1 MKVDPTGT
9 AKAASVRRSDKGAQA
24 KPGEFS
30 KLLGG
35 LDEPEAPR
43 ATGATAMVDPLMG
56 LRDATDR
63 SGGRSKKRAEDMLD
77 RLEEIRVGLLEGGIP
92 RDRLEALDQLVREQ
106 RDQVADPRLSEIL
119 DEIELRARVELAK
132 LDSQG

>member
-9 AKAASVRRSDKGAQA
+9 AKAASVRRSDKGSQA

-30 KLLGG
+30 KLLEG
-35 LDEPEAPR
+35 LDGPEAPR
-43 ATGATAMVDPLMG
+43 ATGVAAPVDPTFG
-56 LRDATDR
+56 VRDATDR

-77 RLEEIRVGLLEGGIP
+77 QLEEIRGEMTMMRGTGAAL
-92 RDRLEALDQLVREQ
+92 DRLVQENRG
-106 RDQVADPRLSEIL
+106 QVVDPRLGEIL

-132 LDSQG
+132 LDTQA

>member
-9 AKAASVRRSDKGAQA
+9 AKAAGVRRSDKGSQA

-30 KLLGG
+30 RLLEGM
-35 LDEPEAPR
+35 EEAQAPR
-43 ATGATAMVDPLMG
+43 ATNAPAAVDPMRG
-56 LRDATDR
+56 VRDATDR

-77 RLEEIRVGLLEGGIP
+77 RLEEIRLGLLTGAIP
-92 RDRLEALDQLVREQ
+92 RDRLEALDRLVQEQ
-106 RDQVADPRLSEIL
+106 RGQGTDPRLSEIL

-132 LDSQG
+132 LDVQA

>member
-1 MKVDPTGT
+1 MKVDRTGS

-30 KLLGG
+30 KMLEG

-43 ATGATAMVDPLMG
+43 ATGAAAPVDPTFG

-63 SGGRSKKRAEDMLD
+63 SGGRSKKRAEDILD
-77 RLEEIRVGLLEGGIP
+77 KLEELRVGLLDGSIP
-92 RDRLEALDQLVREQ
+92 RDRLQALDQLVQQHREQ
-106 RDQVADPRLSEIL
+106 VSDPRLAEIL

-132 LDSQG
+132 LDTQA

>member
-9 AKAASVRRSDKGAQA
+9 AKAAGVRRSEKGTSA

-30 KLLGG
+30 RLLEGMG
-35 LDEPEAPR
+35 EAEAPR
-43 ATGATAMVDPLMG
+43 AAVAAAAIDPTRG
-56 LRDATDR
+56 VRDATDH

-77 RLEEIRVGLLEGGIP
+77 RLDEIRLGLLAGNIP
-92 RDRLEALDQLVREQ
+92 RERLEALDRLVQEQ
-106 RDQVADPRLSEIL
+106 RLQVADPRLSEIL

-132 LDSQG
+132 LDTQA

>member
-30 KLLGG
+30 KLLEG

-43 ATGATAMVDPLMG
+43 ATGQAVPIDPLIG

-63 SGGRSKKRAEDMLD
+63 SGGRSRKRAEDILD
-77 RLEEIRVGLLEGGIP
+77 RLEEIRIGLLEGGIP
-92 RDRLEALDQLVREQ
+92 RGQLEALDQLVREQ
-106 RDQVADPRLSEIL
+106 RDQVVDPRLSEIL

-132 LDSQG
+132 LDNQA

>member
-9 AKAASVRRSDKGAQA
+9 AKAASVRRSEKGTQA

-30 KLLGG
+30 KLLEG

-43 ATGATAMVDPLMG
+43 ATGQAVPVDPLMG

-63 SGGRSKKRAEDMLD
+63 SGGRSKKRAEDILN
-77 RLEEIRVGLLEGGIP
+77 RLEEIRIGLLEGSIS
-92 RDRLEALDQLVREQ
+92 RNRLEALDQVVREH
-106 RDQVADPRLSEIL
+106 REQVSDPRLAEIL

-132 LDSQG
+132 LETQA

>member
-9 AKAASVRRSDKGAQA
+9 AKAASVRRPDKGAQA

-30 KLLGG
+30 KLLEG

-43 ATGATAMVDPLMG
+43 ATGAAVPVDPLFG
-56 LRDATDR
+56 VRDATDR
-63 SGGRSKKRAEDMLD
+63 SGGRSKKRAEDILD
-77 RLEEIRVGLLEGGIP
+77 RLEEIRVGLLEGSIS
-92 RDRLEALDQLVREQ
+92 RDRLQSLDQLVREH
-106 RDQVADPRLSEIL
+106 RDQVSDPPLAEIL

-132 LDSQG
+132 LDMEA

>member
-9 AKAASVRRSDKGAQA
+9 AKAASVRRPDKGSQA

-30 KLLGG
+30 KLLEG

-43 ATGATAMVDPLMG
+43 ATASAAPVDPVVG
-56 LRDATDR
+56 VRDATDR
-63 SGGRSKKRAEDMLD
+63 SGRRSKQRAEDILD
-77 RLEEIRVGLLEGGIP
+77 RLEEIRLGLLAGAIP
-92 RDRLEALDQLVREQ
+92 RDRLEALDQLVQ
-106 RDQVADPRLSEIL
+106 QHRDRVADPRLSEIL

-132 LDSQG
+132 LDMSV

>member
-30 KLLGG
+30 KLLEGV
-35 LDEPEAPR
+35 DEPEAPR
-43 ATGATAMVDPLMG
+43 ATGAATAVDPLFAT
-56 LRDATDR
+56 RDATDR
-63 SGGRSKKRAEDMLD
+63 SGGRSKKRAEDILD
-77 RLEEIRVGLLEGGIP
+77 RLEEIRVGLLTGSIP
-92 RDRLEALDQLVREQ
+92 RDRLEALDQLVRGH
-106 RDQVADPRLSEIL
+106 RDQAMDPRLNEIL

-132 LDSQG
+132 LDMSA

>member
-9 AKAASVRRSDKGAQA
+9 AKAASVRRSDKGSQA

-30 KLLGG
+30 KLLEG

-43 ATGATAMVDPLMG
+43 ATGATAPVDPTFG
-56 LRDATDR
+56 VRNATDR

-77 RLEEIRVGLLEGGIP
+77 RLEEIRLGLLTGSVP
-92 RDRLEALDQLVREQ
+92 RDQLEALDRLVQEQ
-106 RDQVADPRLSEIL
+106 RGQVADPRLSEIL

-132 LDSQG
+132 LDVRA

>member
-9 AKAASVRRSDKGAQA
+9 AKAASVRRPDKGSQA

-30 KLLGG
+30 KLLEG

-43 ATGATAMVDPLMG
+43 ATAAAAPVDPVVG
-56 LRDATDR
+56 VRDATDR
-63 SGGRSKKRAEDMLD
+63 SGRRSKQRAEDILD
-77 RLEEIRVGLLEGGIP
+77 RLEEIRLGLLAGAIP
-92 RDRLEALDQLVREQ
+92 RDRLEALDQLVQ
-106 RDQVADPRLSEIL
+106 QHRDRVADPRLSEIL

-132 LDSQG
+132 LDMSV

>member
-9 AKAASVRRSDKGAQA
+9 AKAASVRRSDKGSQA

-30 KLLGG
+30 KLLEG

-43 ATGATAMVDPLMG
+43 PTGSAAPIDPLRS
-56 LRDATDR
+56 LRDSTDQ
-63 SGGRSKKRAEDMLD
+63 SGGRSKKRAEEILD
-77 RLEEIRVGLLEGGIP
+77 KLEDIRIGLLTGSIS
-92 RDRLEALDQLVREQ
+92 RDRLEALDQMVQ
-106 RDQVADPRLSEIL
+106 QHRDQVADPRLAEIL

-132 LDSQG
+132 LDISR

>member
-30 KLLGG
+30 KLLEG

-43 ATGATAMVDPLMG
+43 ATGPTAPIDPLRS
-56 LRDATDR
+56 LRDSTDQ
-63 SGGRSKKRAEDMLD
+63 SGGRSKRRAEDILD
-77 RLEEIRVGLLEGGIP
+77 KLDEIRVGLLTGAISK
-92 RDRLEALDQLVREQ
+92 DRLEALDQMVQ
-106 RDQVADPRLSEIL
+106 QHRDQVSDPKLAEIL

-132 LDSQG
+132 LDVSR

>member
-9 AKAASVRRSDKGAQA
+9 AKAASVRRSDKGSQA

-30 KLLGG
+30 KLLEG
-35 LDEPEAPR
+35 LDGPEAPR
-43 ATGATAMVDPLMG
+43 ATGVAAPIDPTFG
-56 LRDATDR
+56 VRDATDR

-77 RLEEIRVGLLEGGIP
+77 RLEEIRLGLLTGSIP
-92 RDRLEALDQLVREQ
+92 RDRLEALDRLVQEH
-106 RDQVADPRLSEIL
+106 RDQVVDPRLGEIL

-132 LDSQG
+132 LDVQA